1 LSDARWALV
10 FEDARDAVLHLTN
23 AVRLYE
29 EGGFSGNSLN
39 AYRSRM
45 AFMHAV
51 QAGHTSLEAA
61 LLRILDILDE
71 ENPTGDQW
79 HRDLISHAGRELG
92 GENARP
98 AILPADLARHADE
111 TRRFR
116 NLATRSYGSF
126 DPEKAIFTVTA
137 ARQLAEGLIP
147 ALTAFCVAVDPAEP
161 HS

>member
-1 LSDARWALV
+1 MSDARWATV
-10 FEDARDAVLHLTN
+10 FEDAQDAVLHLTN

-29 EGGFSGNSLN
+29 DGGFDGNSLN

-71 ENPTGDQW
+71 EKPTGDQW
-79 HRDLISHAGRELG
+79 HRDLISRAIVDIA

-126 DPEKAIFTVTA
+126 EPEKAIFTVTA
-137 ARQLAEGLIP
+137 ARQLAESLMP
-147 ALTAFCVAVDPAEP
+147 ALTAFRAAVDPTE
-161 HS
+161 

>member
-1 LSDARWALV
+1 
-10 FEDARDAVLHLTN
+10 
-23 AVRLYE
+23 
-29 EGGFSGNSLN
+29 
-39 AYRSRM
+39 M

-71 ENPTGDQW
+71 EKPTGDQW
-79 HRDLISHAGRELG
+79 HRDLISRAIVDIA

-126 DPEKAIFTVTA
+126 EPEKAIFTVTA
-137 ARQLAEGLIP
+137 ARQLAESLMP
-147 ALTAFCVAVDPAEP
+147 ALTAFRAAVDPTE
-161 HS
+161 